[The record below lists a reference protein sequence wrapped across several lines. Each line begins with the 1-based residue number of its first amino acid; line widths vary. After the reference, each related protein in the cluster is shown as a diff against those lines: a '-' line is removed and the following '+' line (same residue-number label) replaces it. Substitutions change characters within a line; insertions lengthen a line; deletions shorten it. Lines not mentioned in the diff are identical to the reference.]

1 MKATKK
7 MIALLGAMVMA
18 FAAKAAAPT
27 VVIDSVTPAYPYG
40 TAVETKYTVTAGDSG
55 YSLKFYATVN
65 NEVFDVTDTV
75 TGVDEADRLTAGQ
88 HTVTWT
94 APANKLD
101 TNAGLALKVVET
113 AGSADPETVA
123 ELKEYSDDTF
133 ATKTKL
139 NDYLTTAT
147 AASTYL
153 TTSSASTT
161 YQAKGSYLTTETDPS
176 VSAWAKAA
184 TKPSYTFAE
193 IATKPTTISGYGIT
207 DAKIAN
213 GVITLG
219 SNSITPLTA
228 HQSLSA
234 YSTTAQ
240 MNAAIAAATNV
251 VASSAGKTDKYASAT
266 RAANL
271 ASSTHQYMIVDMTT
285 TNSYSVTYKAF
296 TTLAEANT
304 FFNTDEY
311 KTTKMAFRFIPAG
324 TYVVGNADGSN
335 YAQTFC
341 KMPKGYYIGVFP
353 VTQSQWRRVMEC
365 VTSNTGKTPAAASE
379 GSTTFPV
386 SYQNMRGTATPAD
399 AANGGFAKLFTD
411 RVNKSGVAF
420 DLPTEMMWEVAARAG
435 TDTVWFFGSTSDFLT
450 SYARCSA
457 NSSNTKSAVGTYCP
471 NQWGIYDMYGNV
483 WERCRDYYTSTH
495 PDTTGQAADGQTPFS
510 GTTGTVAQSGGTS
523 GVLPYTVA
531 TRGGAYGR
539 DGSSCRSS
547 YRGGVNATND
557 ASTYAGALNGF
568 RLSRIVQ

>member
-133 ATKTKL
+133 ATKTQL

-213 GVITLG
+213 GTITLG
-219 SNSITPLTA
+219 SASITPLTT

-234 YSTTAQ
+234 YSTTTD
-240 MNAAIAAATNV
+240 MNAAIDAAVSGLAAANTSTTYSGQPYMV
-251 VASSAGKTDKYASAT
+251 VD
-266 RAANL
+266 L
-271 ASSTHQYMIVDMTT
+271 TT
-285 TNSYSVTYKAF
+285 GAVTYESNAPEYYN
-296 TTLAEANT
+296 API
-304 FFNTDEY
+304 Y
-311 KTTKMAFRFIPAG
+311 KTTKMAFRRVPAG
-324 TYVVGNADGSN
+324 SYSCTTGAVYTANALSTNTAPDGVMTMAKD
-335 YAQTFC
+335 YYIAIFECTEAQYNAIMGSGATTS
-341 KMPKGYYIGVFP
+341 MLPKGTISWNAIRDSAAPTAAVSSSGSGV
-353 VTQSQWRRVMEC
+353 V
-365 VTSNTGKTPAAASE
+365 
-379 GSTTFPV
+379 
-386 SYQNMRGTATPAD
+386 
-399 AANGGFAKLFTD
+399 AKL
-411 RVNKSGVAF
+411 NKKTNLYF
-420 DLPTEMMWEVAARAG
+420 DLPTEAMWQVAAHAEGHPGAMWCYGNDESRLNIYGNVRSG
-435 TDTVWFFGSTSDFLT
+435 TTAAALLNVGS
-450 SYARCSA
+450 RQ
-457 NSSNTKSAVGTYCP
+457 P

-483 WERCRDYYTSTH
+483 WEWCRDACPTMTWNANNSTVGAG
-495 PDTTGQAADGQTPFS
+495 TQTMSQTAEATGDNR
-510 GTTGTVAQSGGTS
+510 V
-523 GVLPYTVA
+523 V
-531 TRGGAYGR
+531 RGGGCYSDLAAGWSRSGSRSRYPTPSYSGW
-539 DGSSCRSS
+539 DG
-547 YRGGVNATND
+547 
-557 ASTYAGALNGF
+557 GF